1 MLDSKLGVVGIIPAR
16 GGSKGVPR
24 KNIRLLAGKPLIAY
38 TIEAALAAKSLDRV
52 IVSTDDEEIDRIAK
66 EYGAEVPFPRPKQL
80 AEGTT
85 PDLPVFQHAL
95 KYLEENE
102 NYKPDII
109 VHLRPTTPFK
119 TGKLIDEAVDK
130 LISTGAD
137 GIRTVC
143 LVDYHPYWMK
153 RLEDDRILPFMELD
167 REYPRR
173 QDLPPVYKANG
184 VVDVTRRK
192 FIMDEGRMLGDNVR
206 AIFMELI
213 PSLDIDTELDFLV
226 AEKILEEGLIDSAS

>member
-1 MLDSKLGVVGIIPAR
+1 MLESKPGVIGIIPAR

-52 IVSTDDEEIDRIAK
+52 IVSTDEKEIARVAK
-66 EYGAEVPFPRPKQL
+66 EYRAEVPFLRPKHL
-80 AEGTT
+80 ANDTT
-85 PDLPVFQHAL
+85 PDLPIFQHAL
-95 KYLEENE
+95 QYLEDNE
-102 NYKPDII
+102 GYKPDII

-119 TGKLIDEAVDK
+119 SGKLIDEAVNK

-153 RLEDDRILPFMELD
+153 KLEGDRILPFMELD
-167 REYPRR
+167 KEYPRR
-173 QDLPPVYKANG
+173 QDLPPVYEANG

-192 FIMDEGRMLGDNVR
+192 FIMDEGRMLGDDIR
-206 AIFMELI
+206 AIFMEPI
-213 PSLDIDTELDFLV
+213 PSLDIDSELDFLV
-226 AEKILEEGLIDSAS
+226 AEKILEEGLID